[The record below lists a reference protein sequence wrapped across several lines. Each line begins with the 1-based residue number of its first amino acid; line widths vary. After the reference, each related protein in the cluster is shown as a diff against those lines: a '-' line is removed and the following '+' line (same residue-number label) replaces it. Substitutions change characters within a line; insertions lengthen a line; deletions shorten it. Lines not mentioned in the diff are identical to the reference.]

1 MNNYEVFSLFP
12 VPVYKTNIEREF
24 SKQEHD
30 EFDAI
35 ISKDLEEKTP
45 QKWKEI
51 TTDKYLLKR
60 KPLLTIK
67 SFIEQH
73 LKEFSTT
80 VLGINENEASC
91 DITQSWLNVYP
102 PTAFNPVHHHI
113 NSIISG
119 VFYINCLEYSGEKRD
134 GINFTNSAH
143 EIARDIELPIAHSTI
158 FSDKISNVSVATG
171 DLVLFPSSVRHSV
184 NINETPDQTRISLAF
199 NAFAFGKLLQVGDD
213 TSELILKQGK

>member
-1 MNNYEVFSLFP
+1 MQVTGIFPTPIYGAVDIKQITELELDFVEKQKSKIRKNDGNTATLDTYVLEQVVFKDLKNIFEQHLEEYLKKVICP
-12 VPVYKTNIEREF
+12 VETNIE
-24 SKQEHD
+24 
-30 EFDAI
+30 I
-35 ISKDLEEKTP
+35 
-45 QKWKEI
+45 
-51 TTDKYLLKR
+51 Y
-60 KPLLTIK
+60 
-67 SFIEQH
+67 
-73 LKEFSTT
+73 
-80 VLGINENEASC
+80 
-91 DITQSWLNVYP
+91 ITQSWLNVYP

-199 NAFAFGKLLQVGDD
+199 NA
-213 TSELILKQGK
+213 I